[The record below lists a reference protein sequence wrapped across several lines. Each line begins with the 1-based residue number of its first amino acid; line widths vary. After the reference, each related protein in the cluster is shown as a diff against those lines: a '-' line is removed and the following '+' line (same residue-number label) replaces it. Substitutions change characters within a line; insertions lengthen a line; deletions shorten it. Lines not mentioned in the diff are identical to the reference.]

1 MYIYSNFNNR
11 QGGIGCLIFGIL
23 GVVAL
28 YYMLRGLFYLLAWAA
43 PVLLVLAL
51 VINWRA
57 VADTG
62 KDFLALLERN
72 PLAGLLMGFLGVVG
86 FPVLTLYLVVKALGY
101 NKLKEMQ
108 QQFGSSTGNKAMG
121 QDEFVEFE
129 ELEST
134 PKGKLY
140 QDEPIELEILPEEP
154 EPTKA
159 TKAPEKPKNPY
170 DTLFEG

>member
-1 MYIYSNFNNR
+1 
-11 QGGIGCLIFGIL
+11 
-23 GVVAL
+23 
-28 YYMLRGLFYLLAWAA
+28 
-43 PVLLVLAL
+43 
-51 VINWRA
+51 
-57 VADTG
+57 
-62 KDFLALLERN
+62 
-72 PLAGLLMGFLGVVG
+72 
-86 FPVLTLYLVVKALGY
+86 
-101 NKLKEMQ
+101 MQ

-154 EPTKA
+154 EPTKT